1 MSYRLDPSLYPSPTD
16 SWFKKATLLVG
27 AVVLAVEETAQWAPS
42 NGAKRDQAIELFM
55 KYVSAFG
62 LDIPYVPSFL
72 EEKILRTVAGMMID
86 RLAGLVKRARQR
98 N

>member
-27 AVVLAVEETAQWAPS
+27 AVVLAVEETAT
-42 NGAKRDQAIELFM
+42 GAEDGDKRAQALDLFM
-55 KYVSAFG
+55 RYVSAFG

-72 EEKILRTVAGMMID
+72 EDKILRTVAGMMID